1 MSVPGGARRVLPAY
15 ERQGTARGRFPGMN
29 STSSSGTMIASVERS
44 IGAWFD
50 AERADWAV
58 AALLL
63 LFVLAWTIFHAVSYA
78 FVDLHPDLVEIYA
91 WSRHPSGG
99 YYKHPPLAA
108 LVATAWFA
116 VFPAAD
122 WSFHLLAMV
131 NAAVALFAVDCIAR
145 RYVSPDKRL
154 LVLLFLLLTPFYQFH
169 GQRFSTNQ
177 VLLAAWP
184 IATYCFLRAFETRAL
199 AWSVAAGATAGL
211 AMLGKYY
218 SVYLVGAFIIAA
230 LAHPARW
237 VYLRS
242 PSPWV
247 SVAVGLIVLVPHL
260 RWLMTTTFTPFD
272 YVYVAHGHS
281 ALPDVLASIGDY
293 LVGAVAYVALP
304 TAIYGIAVRPD
315 ARTRAETFWP
325 SDPNRRML
333 VVLLAAQLLLP
344 AVSAPLVSVELTPL
358 WTMQAWFLLPII
370 LLAPQAAVVP
380 RTKAVYIAAAVAG
393 ITALALA
400 AAPFVAWSK
409 HTGGTKHGQSYYRA
423 ISDEIT
429 QEWHRHTERPLTIV
443 MGDMAEAVTF
453 YSPDHPDSVPYFNL
467 RVAPWVT
474 PDRIAHEGYAVLC
487 DQPGCVNEAA
497 RRAAS
502 EPGAVRRDFELS
514 RSHLGHEGP
523 SARFTVL
530 IVPPAPGRR

>member
-1 MSVPGGARRVLPAY
+1 MS
-15 ERQGTARGRFPGMN
+15 
-29 STSSSGTMIASVERS
+29 STSSSGTMIASLERS
-44 IGAWFD
+44 IGAWF
-50 AERADWAV
+50 EPENADRAV

-63 LFVLAWTIFHAVSYA
+63 LFVLAWTLFHAVSYA

-91 WSRHPSGG
+91 WSQHPSAG

-108 LVATAWFA
+108 LIAAAWFA

-177 VLLAAWP
+177 VLLSIWP
-184 IATYCFLRAFETRAL
+184 IATYCFLRAFETRTL
-199 AWSVAAGATAGL
+199 GWSVAAGAAAAL

-237 VYLRS
+237 AYLRS
-242 PSPWV
+242 PSPWI
-247 SVAVGLIVLVPHL
+247 SAAVGLIVLVPHL
-260 RWLMTTTFTPFD
+260 RWLMDSTFTPFD
-272 YVYVAHGHS
+272 YIYVAHGN
-281 ALPDVLASIGDY
+281 APLPAVIASIGHY
-293 LVGAVAYVALP
+293 VLGAVGYVALP
-304 TAIYGIAVRPD
+304 TAIYAIAVRPD
-315 ARTRAETFWP
+315 ARLVAETFWP
-325 SDPNRRML
+325 SDPDRRIL

-344 AVSAPLVSVELTPL
+344 ALSAPIAGVELTPL

-370 LLAPQAAVVP
+370 LLTQSTAVVP
-380 RTKAVYIAAAVAG
+380 RTKAVYIAVVVLG
-393 ITALALA
+393 ITALSLM

-409 HTGGTKHGQSYYRA
+409 HIGGTKHGQSYYRA
-423 ISDEIT
+423 ISDEIM
-429 QEWHRHTERPLTIV
+429 QEWRRYTDRPLTIV
-443 MGDMAEAVTF
+443 MGDLAEAVTF
-453 YSPDHPDSVPYFNL
+453 YSPDHPDSVPFFNL

-474 PDRIAHEGYAVLC
+474 PDRIEHEGYVVLC
-487 DQPGCVNEAA
+487 DQRGCIDEAA

-502 EPGAVRRDFELS
+502 EPRAIRREFELN
-514 RSHLGHEGP
+514 RRHLGHDGP
-523 SARFTVL
+523 SGRFTVL
-530 IVPPAPGRR
+530 IVPPRAPWNSREAPR

>member
-1 MSVPGGARRVLPAY
+1 MPAPRAVRRVPPAHD
-15 ERQGTARGRFPGMN
+15 GIPPHGRLPGMTSF
-29 STSSSGTMIASVERS
+29 STRGNVIARIEHSV
-44 IGAWFD
+44 GAWFD
-50 AERADWAV
+50 AERADRAV

-63 LFVLAWTIFHAVSYA
+63 LFVLAWTAFHAVSYA

-108 LVATAWFA
+108 LIAAAWFA

-131 NAAVALFAVDCIAR
+131 NAAVALFVVDCIAR

-177 VLLAAWP
+177 VLLTIWP

-199 AWSVAAGATAGL
+199 AWSVAAGVAAGL

-218 SVYLVGAFIIAA
+218 SVYLVAAFVVAA

-237 VYLRS
+237 AYLRS

-247 SVAVGLIVLVPHL
+247 SAAVGLIVLVPHL

-272 YVYVAHGHS
+272 YVYVAHGYS
-281 ALPDVLASIGDY
+281 TLRDVLESVGYY
-293 LVGAVAYVALP
+293 LVGAAAYVALP

-315 ARTRAETFWP
+315 ARMLAETFWP
-325 SDPNRRML
+325 PDPDRRML

-344 AVSAPLVSVELTPL
+344 ALSAPFVGVELTPL

-370 LLAPQAAVVP
+370 LLAPPMAVVP
-380 RTKAVYIAAAVAG
+380 RVKAVYIAAVVIG
-393 ITALALA
+393 ITALALV

-409 HTGGTKHGQSYYRA
+409 HTDGTKHGQSYYRA
-423 ISDEIT
+423 ISDEIM
-429 QEWHRHTERPLTIV
+429 QEWRRHTDRPLRIV
-443 MGDMAEAVTF
+443 MGDFAEAVTF
-453 YSPDHPDSVPYFNL
+453 YSPDHPDAVPYFNL

-474 PDRIAHEGYAVLC
+474 PDRMEHEGYAVLC
-487 DQPGCVNEAA
+487 DQPGCVKEAA

-502 EPGAVRRDFELS
+502 EPRAIRREFELS
-514 RSHLGHEGP
+514 RRHFGREGP

-530 IVPPAPGRR
+530 IVPPQEARR